1 MGERYCSTSTRPWR
15 GARQRG
21 SRRNRTE
28 DPCAQPIPPFPR
40 QERNE
45 PTVTETFDQFKPKPD
60 PNWWRQA
67 AVYQIY
73 PRSFADADG
82 DGLGDIRGITAK
94 IPYLAALGIDAVWLS
109 PFYPSPLADGGYDV
123 ADYRDVDPR
132 LGTLEDFDEM
142 VAGLHSAEIKLI
154 ADIVPNHSSDQHEW
168 FQQALAAGKGSPERE
183 RYIFRDG
190 LGNDGGKPPS
200 DWVSHFGGSAWT
212 RITEP
217 SGEPGQWYLH
227 LFAKEQPDWN
237 WENPEIREDFLKTLR
252 FWSDRGVDGFRVD
265 VAHALAKDMSEPLRS
280 KPSVA
285 DELTPVDG
293 KDPLFDRDEVH
304 NIYAEWRKVF
314 NEYDPPRTAVA
325 EAWVPASRRMAYA
338 SPEGL
343 GQAFNFD
350 LLRADWD
357 VDQFRSIIT
366 NNLSQAEESG
376 ASSTWVFSNHDVVRH
391 PSRYGLPA
399 GLDYGAWLMADG
411 SEPEVDQT
419 AGLRRARAAT
429 LLMLALPGS
438 AYLYQGEELGLF
450 EVPDLPVAT
459 LQDPIWQRTGHRR
472 KGRDGCRIPLP
483 WTTEGKSF
491 GFGTNGAHL
500 PQPDWFGGFSV
511 QAQDGVADST
521 LEFYRHALKL
531 RGQLQSYED
540 LEWISGTGESA
551 LHFRR
556 PGQWESITNF
566 GREPLALPPGT
577 VLISSAKLTAGQLP
591 PDTTAWLAGSAQG
604 A

>member
-1 MGERYCSTSTRPWR
+1 M
-15 GARQRG
+15 
-21 SRRNRTE
+21 
-28 DPCAQPIPPFPR
+28 
-40 QERNE
+40 
-45 PTVTETFDQFKPKPD
+45 TETFDQFKPKPD

-142 VAGLHSAEIKLI
+142 VAGLHAAEIKLI

-304 NIYAEWRKVF
+304 DIYAEWRKVF

-411 SEPEVDQT
+411 TEPEVDQS

-531 RGQLQSYED
+531 RGRLQSYED

-577 VLISSAKLTAGQLP
+577 VLISSSKLTAGQLP
-591 PDTTAWLAGSAQG
+591 PDTTAWLAGSVQG